1 MIPDDRCECCGKY
14 KAYRDGMC
22 WGCRNEYQRHAA
34 DFAVEEDIGNINHEQ
49 IENKNEQ

>member
-34 DFAVEEDIGNINHEQ
+34 DFAEAANGDNYEHPEQ
-49 IENKNEQ
+49 SGPS